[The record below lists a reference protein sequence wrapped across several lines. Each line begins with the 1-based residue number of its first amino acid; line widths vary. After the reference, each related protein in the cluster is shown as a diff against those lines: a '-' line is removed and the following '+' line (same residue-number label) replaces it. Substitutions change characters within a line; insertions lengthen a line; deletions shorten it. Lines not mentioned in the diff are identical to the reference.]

1 VRDWEAA
8 GEIGVVKHVE
18 VPTIAEAVEK
28 FFVDPKAQH
37 LSHETIR
44 KYENLLNRRFSA
56 VVRGSRISVLEAA
69 RRRGDARVSRQLER
83 QRELRDQESR
93 AAPIVLPLLP
103 AARVDHEESGAG
115 GEGAQGQRKA
125 DAAVF
130 RKRRWRASPRPA
142 IADGLRL
149 QRQRFVPVL
158 CAGNRRRRSHLELQV
173 VFQQLRDEVAALK
186 QQADA
191 VVGERAAAAIE
202 QAVAQNV
209 AAAENSRRGAVDG
222 DRPSWADAC
231 LRLRFCGGGGA
242 PVRNT
247 P

>member
-28 FFVDPKAQH
+28 FFVDAKAQH

-130 RKRRWRASPRPA
+130 ESGDGAHHQ
-142 IADGLRL
+142 GLRS
-149 QRQRFVPVL
+149 RTV
-158 CAGNRRRRSHLELQV
+158 CAYSANDSCP
-173 VFQQLRDEVAALK
+173 FCA
-186 QQADA
+186 QA
-191 VVGERAAAAIE
+191 I
-202 QAVAQNV
+202 
-209 AAAENSRRGAVDG
+209 GAVG
-222 DRPSWADAC
+222 
-231 LRLRFCGGGGA
+231 LI
-242 PVRNT
+242 
-247 P
+247 